1 MTVYFSLSFSH
12 NFELK
17 EKISYLSFS
26 EEITKIKAVDKKSEN
41 QWINQTK
48 ILIKFFYVSFDK
60 ITENHYQ

>member
-17 EKISYLSFS
+17 EKILYLSFS

-41 QWINQTK
+41 QWINKTK
-48 ILIKFFYVSFDK
+48 ILIIFYYVSVDK
-60 ITENHYQ
+60 ITENQNQ